1 LIFVATSGV
10 GQRLGRDTR
19 VVAGRGA
26 QAQPFGDDA
35 CDVGGE
41 IGAEE
46 EVGHALGD
54 AAVEQT
60 GGSGH
65 DHQHR
70 DRCGARRFA
79 EDGDVVRIAAE
90 SGDVVVHPLKRSDL
104 VEQSPVG
111 AFAPAISMKPS
122 PATR

>member
-1 LIFVATSGV
+1 M
-10 GQRLGRDTR
+10 RR
-19 VVAGRGA
+19 
-26 QAQPFGDDA
+26 
-35 CDVGGE
+35 
-41 IGAEE
+41 
-46 EVGHALGD
+46 
-54 AAVEQT
+54 
-60 GGSGH
+60 
-65 DHQHR
+65 
-70 DRCGARRFA
+70 RRFA